1 MIPIMMTATSTSI
14 KEKPFELRVAAVNG
28 RLGISPTVLA
38 NSDPLAESAKE
49 GRKMSRKLG
58 ATV

>member
-1 MIPIMMTATSTSI
+1 MMTATMTSI
-14 KEKPFELRVAAVNG
+14 KEKPFELRVASVNR

-38 NSDPLAESAKE
+38 ISDPLAEAAKD
-49 GRKMSRKLG
+49 RWKTSRKLA

>member
-1 MIPIMMTATSTSI
+1 MMTATITSI
-14 KEKPFELRVAAVNG
+14 KEKPFELRVASMNR

-38 NSDPLAESAKE
+38 ISDPLADAAKE
-49 GRKMSRKLG
+49 RRKMSRKLG